1 MPVPLQERIPYFP
14 EHVETPRLILR
25 PATPEDCQE
34 LNAAL
39 HETWPDLQTWMDW
52 ADRLPS
58 VAETALFLQRAAAA
72 YHAGRDCML
81 VACHRSTRELVLC
94 TGLHPRD
101 RRVPK
106 FEIGYWCRAR
116 YQRQGYV
123 TEAVQAVTRAGFEH
137 AGARRI
143 EIRCDS
149 RNVRSRRVAE
159 QAGYHLEAI
168 LRHDRRAPDGSLRD
182 TLLFVLLSE
191 EFFARPPK

>member
-1 MPVPLQERIPYFP
+1 MPLTERKPYFP
-14 EHVETPRLILR
+14 EYMETPRLILR
-25 PATPEDCQE
+25 PATPEDCRE
-34 LNAAL
+34 LNTAL
-39 HETWPDLQTWMDW
+39 RETWQDLQIWMDW

-58 VAETALFLQRAAAA
+58 IGETALFLQRALAA

-81 VACHRSTRELVLC
+81 IAFHRSTRELVLC
-94 TGLHPRD
+94 TGLHLRD

-137 AGARRI
+137 AGAHRI
-143 EIRCDS
+143 EIRCDA

-159 QAGYHLEAI
+159 QAGYRLEAV
-168 LRHDRRAPDGSLRD
+168 LRHDRRAPDGSLCD
-182 TLLFVLLSE
+182 TLLFVLLPE
-191 EFFARPPK
+191 DFFTPPPK